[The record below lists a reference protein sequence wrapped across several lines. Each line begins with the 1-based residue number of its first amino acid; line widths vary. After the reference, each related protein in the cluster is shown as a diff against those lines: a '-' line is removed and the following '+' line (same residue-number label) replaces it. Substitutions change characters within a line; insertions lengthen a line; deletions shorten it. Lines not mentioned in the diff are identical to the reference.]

1 VSGSAAGGVYTSMMT
16 ELKRFLRATAGLIII
31 VAAGV
36 TSRALDYGIREE
48 PPRVH
53 PLFELSVRSTSPF
66 PSDMFTVV
74 DADQATGRRVNMPY
88 PDCLARPS
96 DCQDLD
102 LINTLDGFGLQT
114 RISIPFDGA
123 INPSTVSADNVF
135 VISRSSTLPGG
146 EPGGQV
152 IGINQIV
159 WDPDTLTL
167 HVEVNEILQQYRE
180 YALVVTETIQD
191 GLGRA
196 IKASNE
202 FKRFRQEAPAAYAAR
217 LEDAI
222 AAART
227 LGLSESDIVVASA
240 FTTQS
245 VTPVMERIRDV
256 IKSQTPTP
264 ANFRLGPA
272 GERAVYSRASVAS
285 IVQIQQNRVSPPG
298 FSSPVTL
305 PLTPLDVVPG
315 AIATIAHGSY
325 QSPIYIQRPAGTIP
339 TVGTLTG
346 VPPVQ
351 TYDAI
356 YFTIYLPSGARPAA
370 GWPVVIVG
378 TPGTRHQI
386 EPSMAAFFASRGI
399 ATIGIGSEGFGFGP
413 LGSLQTNFIDGT
425 SLTIPDAGRSYD
437 QDGNNQIAGNEGST
451 AAENRLWTVGESD
464 PQKQTAIDLLQL
476 VRVIEIGMD
485 VDGDGVADLDASKI
499 SYHGQ
504 SGGGRFGSILA
515 ALDSSVRVLTI
526 SGCCGIS
533 PEHGRWGPMR
543 RPGLGRQLASR
554 VPSLINADGLTSVD
568 GVPVAEPFYNE
579 NKPLRNRPAV
589 VSTVAGAIDI
599 QEAFEIHEWGQQS
612 GQTSHTWMLHLRK
625 SPLAG
630 MGPKAV
636 GIYVF
641 KTDQQT
647 VNPSATE
654 ALTDAGLLGNA
665 LYYRHDLAFAQDPT
679 IPKNPH
685 MVVVSP
691 TAPNVLFRSVSR
703 GAQAHIAD
711 FHASGGSIVNLPE
724 PAWLW
729 EVPMAER
736 PDSLNFIR

>member
-1 VSGSAAGGVYTSMMT
+1 MMI
-16 ELKRFLRATAGLIII
+16 ELKRFFPQTAGLILI
-31 VAAGV
+31 VIAGV
-36 TSRALDYGIREE
+36 TSNALDAAIQEE

-53 PLFELSVRSTSPF
+53 PLFELSVRSASPF

-74 DADQATGRRVNMPY
+74 DADQATGRRVNVPY

-96 DCQDLD
+96 DCQDLG

-123 INPSTVSADNVF
+123 INPFTVSPANVF
-135 VISRSSTLPGG
+135 VISGSSTLPGG

-152 IGINQIV
+152 IGINQII

-167 HVEVNEILQQYRE
+167 HVEVNEILQQHRE
-180 YALVVTETIQD
+180 YALVVTETIHD
-191 GLGRA
+191 EFGRA

-202 FKRFRQEAPAAYAAR
+202 FKRFRHEAPAAYAAR

-222 AAART
+222 AAAET
-227 LGLSESDIVVASA
+227 LGFSESDIVVASA

-245 VTPVMERIRDV
+245 VTPVTERIRDT
-256 IKSQTPTP
+256 IKAQTPAP
-264 ANFRLGPA
+264 ANFLLGPA

-285 IVQIQQNRVSPPG
+285 IVQIQQNQVSPPG
-298 FSSPVTL
+298 FLPPATL
-305 PLTPLDVVPG
+305 PLAPLDVVPG

-325 QSPIYIQRPAGTIP
+325 QSPIYIQRPAGTVP
-339 TVGTLTG
+339 TVGTLAG

-351 TYDAI
+351 TYETI
-356 YFTIYLPSGARPAA
+356 HFTIYLPSGTKPAV

-378 TPGTRHQI
+378 AAGTRHQI
-386 EPSMAAFFASRGI
+386 EPSMAAFLASRGI
-399 ATIGIGSEGFGFGP
+399 ATIGIGAEGFGFGP
-413 LGSLQTNFIDGT
+413 LGSLQTTFTDGT

-451 AAENRLWTVGESD
+451 AAANRLWTIGESD
-464 PQKQTAIDLLQL
+464 AQKQTAIDLIQL

-504 SGGGRFGSILA
+504 SAGGRFGSILA
-515 ALDSSVRVLTI
+515 ALDPSVRVLTI
-526 SGCCGIS
+526 SGCCGIP

-554 VPSLINADGLTSVD
+554 VPSLLNADGLTSID
-568 GVPVAEPFYNE
+568 GVPVAAPFYNE

-589 VSTVAGAIDI
+589 VNMVAGAIDI

-630 MGPKAV
+630 MESKAV

-691 TAPNVLFRSVSR
+691 TASNALFRSVSH

-724 PAWLW
+724 PTWLW